1 MDSAFLHEEALSNIQ
16 ANKAQIWTLV
26 NLDTAA
32 EVRSQDLMETM
43 VSLERAVDALEREVN
58 FKVESFELWVSPL
71 SAGKVATKCD
81 FEEEADADGC
91 LLSAGSPLF
100 GCPKDGGG
108 LTAFIQSGGG
118 DEVDELQ
125 PAYES
130 KSGSIVEML
139 EDMQD
144 KAKSELNGLRQRE
157 ESAKHSFAMM
167 RQSLEDQVSFAQEE
181 VGKLKASQAQLRTSK
196 TTAQKDLEEAESDL
210 QADKKELDDVKM
222 ECRRKAED
230 YKLAPQ
236 RLQAFGS
243 PGVGPPSRRQMEKK
257 GLAEELEALGK
268 AKEALAEKT
277 GLEATSFFQAIIETV
292 GSLRSMIPSR
302 CDYFV
307 EVEMVSWQ
315 FSAKLHA
322 GSDLT
327 SSADAFG
334 KIKTMIADSA
344 VCTEMALKMWDMI
357 DSMEK
362 KLREEAGKKAY
373 CDAEMKKAASK
384 QEGKQSELED
394 LQTKIDAATSKSA
407 ALKEEVADLQKALVT
422 IGEFQVNTTAMRQKE
437 KAQFKK
443 AFPEVQE
450 GLDGVKTALK
460 VLREYYKG
468 TQAATERGGAAT
480 GVMGMLEVVESDFA
494 KNLAEMRVAE
504 ATAQEDFKKDMQD
517 LELEKARKE
526 QDVKYKAQ
534 EAKRLDVE
542 LQEFRSDSDNVQ
554 TELSAIE
561 EFNSGLQVQEVA
573 TSFSSVYSSI
583 QERRAKRQA
592 EIEGLKTALEA
603 LDAESATGLMPGSQF
618 RLAAEDREE
627 GRPLVFV
634 LNPTLKLKQEKQCP
648 PDLGKTPPPPEA
660 MQKSSRYR
668 AGGCDYSVD
677 PQAGSRH
684 PTVDLVELP
693 RLAVNFKSVQK
704 GPNVKVFRPVIDS
717 DPFSTELVFARLD
730 AGECQIFNQLS
741 IIAPLQITLAMC
753 NAPGLEWPWE
763 NCKEVEGYL
772 SYARLSECTAAAK
785 ALARFSTLPALPG
798 RGGTAG
804 GELIGLEAHDMLRI
818 CSDERKR
825 RELVRAEVKAMKR
838 QFWGRQAASRMGTYG
853 KVKLMWGPWTQ

>member
-1 MDSAFLHEEALSNIQ
+1 MGSPIAKVMSLLSDMEEKVKKEGIEADEAMKEREFFCERRNGDLSYSIRKNADSKEELEARISKADSKLQTVGGDLQEALNNIQ
-16 ANKAQIWTLV
+16 ANKV

-32 EVRSQDLMETM
+32 EVRNQERANFETAQKDMMETM
-43 VSLERAVDALEREVN
+43 VSLERAVDTLEREAAKGPSTALLQLQKAPDVLAAIN
-58 FKVESFELWVSPL
+58 VMVSGAMIG
-71 SAGKVATKCD
+71 S
-81 FEEEADADGC
+81 ADAD
-91 LLSAGSPLF
+91 
-100 GCPKDGGG
+100 G

-144 KAKSELNGLRQRE
+144 KAKSELNALRQRE

-181 VGKLKASQAQLRTSK
+181 VAKLKASQAQLQTSK

-230 YKLAPQ
+230 YK
-236 RLQAFGS
+236 
-243 PGVGPPSRRQMEKK
+243 MDKK
-257 GLAEELEALGK
+257 GLAEELEALGAAK
-268 AKEALAEKT
+268 AALAEKT
-277 GLEATSFFQAIIETV
+277 GVEAPSFFQVASSSRSGGDGVLAVLREVTRRTNSSSLALLSRRVRTV
-292 GSLRSMIPSR
+292 MR
-302 CDYFV
+302 
-307 EVEMVSWQ
+307 
-315 FSAKLHA
+315 
-322 GSDLT
+322 SDLT

-334 KIKTMIADSA
+334 KIKTMIA
-344 VCTEMALKMWDMI
+344 DMI

-373 CDAEMKKAASK
+373 CDSEMKKAASK

-443 AFPEVQE
+443 TVPEVQE

-480 GVMGMLEVVESDFA
+480 GVIGMLEVVESDFA

-526 QDVKYKAQ
+526 QDVKYKSQ

-561 EFNSGLQVQEVA
+561 EFNSGLQAECTVTPE
-573 TSFSSVYSSI
+573 SYE
-583 QERRAKRQA
+583 ERRAKRQA
-592 EIEGLKTALEA
+592 EIEGLKTALDA
-603 LDAESATGLMPGSQF
+603 LDAESTTGLMQ
-618 RLAAEDREE
+618 
-627 GRPLVFV
+627 
-634 LNPTLKLKQEKQCP
+634 LKSERRSLRQ
-648 PDLGKTPPPPEA
+648 L
-660 MQKSSRYR
+660 R
-668 AGGCDYSVD
+668 
-677 PQAGSRH
+677 GSRQSE
-684 PTVDLVELP
+684 ELS
-693 RLAVNFKSVQK
+693 AWSQ
-704 GPNVKVFRPVIDS
+704 DS
-717 DPFSTELVFARLD
+717 R
-730 AGECQIFNQLS
+730 
-741 IIAPLQITLAMC
+741 
-753 NAPGLEWPWE
+753 
-763 NCKEVEGYL
+763 
-772 SYARLSECTAAAK
+772 
-785 ALARFSTLPALPG
+785 
-798 RGGTAG
+798 
-804 GELIGLEAHDMLRI
+804 
-818 CSDERKR
+818 
-825 RELVRAEVKAMKR
+825 
-838 QFWGRQAASRMGTYG
+838 
-853 KVKLMWGPWTQ
+853 

>member
-1 MDSAFLHEEALSNIQ
+1 MEEKVKKEGIEADEAMKAQWPLGEREFFCERRNDDLSPLLGKLRDVESLSYSIRKNADSKEELEARISKADSKLQTVGGDLQEREALSNIQ

-32 EVRSQDLMETM
+32 EVRSQEGAILAFATKVGLYSFISSTVPEERANFETAQKDLMETM

-58 FKVESFELWVSPL
+58 FKVESFELWVLLTAHSSL
-71 SAGKVATKCD
+71 GVHFRLVNVATKYD
-81 FEEEADADGC
+81 FEEESDFTTLRADAD
-91 LLSAGSPLF
+91 
-100 GCPKDGGG
+100 G

-230 YKLAPQ
+230 YK
-236 RLQAFGS
+236 
-243 PGVGPPSRRQMEKK
+243 MEKK

-277 GLEATSFFQAIIETV
+277 GLEATSFFQVASSSRSGSFGGDGVLAVLREVTRRTNSSSLALLSRRVRTV
-292 GSLRSMIPSR
+292 MR
-302 CDYFV
+302 
-307 EVEMVSWQ
+307 
-315 FSAKLHA
+315 
-322 GSDLT
+322 SDLT

-334 KIKTMIADSA
+334 KIKTMIA
-344 VCTEMALKMWDMI
+344 DMI

-534 EAKRLDVE
+534 DPKH
-542 LQEFRSDSDNVQ
+542 
-554 TELSAIE
+554 
-561 EFNSGLQVQEVA
+561 G
-573 TSFSSVYSSI
+573 
-583 QERRAKRQA
+583 
-592 EIEGLKTALEA
+592 
-603 LDAESATGLMPGSQF
+603 
-618 RLAAEDREE
+618 
-627 GRPLVFV
+627 
-634 LNPTLKLKQEKQCP
+634 
-648 PDLGKTPPPPEA
+648 
-660 MQKSSRYR
+660 
-668 AGGCDYSVD
+668 VD
-677 PQAGSRH
+677 G
-684 PTVDLVELP
+684 
-693 RLAVNFKSVQK
+693 
-704 GPNVKVFRPVIDS
+704 I
-717 DPFSTELVFARLD
+717 
-730 AGECQIFNQLS
+730 
-741 IIAPLQITLAMC
+741 
-753 NAPGLEWPWE
+753 
-763 NCKEVEGYL
+763 
-772 SYARLSECTAAAK
+772 
-785 ALARFSTLPALPG
+785 
-798 RGGTAG
+798 
-804 GELIGLEAHDMLRI
+804 
-818 CSDERKR
+818 
-825 RELVRAEVKAMKR
+825 
-838 QFWGRQAASRMGTYG
+838 
-853 KVKLMWGPWTQ
+853 

>member
-1 MDSAFLHEEALSNIQ
+1 MVRLLLPLLAWPWSAMGSPIAKVMSLLSDMEEKVKKEGIEADEAMKEREFFCERRNDDLSYSIRKNADSKEELEARISKADSKLQTVGGDLQEALSNIQ
-16 ANKAQIWTLV
+16 ANKA

-32 EVRSQDLMETM
+32 EVRSQERANFETAQKDLMETM
-43 VSLERAVDALEREVN
+43 VSLERAVDALEREAAKGPSTALLQLQKAPDVLAAIN
-58 FKVESFELWVSPL
+58 VMVSGAMIG
-71 SAGKVATKCD
+71 S
-81 FEEEADADGC
+81 ADAD
-91 LLSAGSPLF
+91 
-100 GCPKDGGG
+100 G

-210 QADKKELDDVKM
+210 QAYKKELDDVKM

-230 YKLAPQ
+230 YK
-236 RLQAFGS
+236 
-243 PGVGPPSRRQMEKK
+243 MEKK

-277 GLEATSFFQAIIETV
+277 GLEATSFFQV
-292 GSLRSMIPSR
+292 GSSSRSGSSGGDGVLAVLREVTRRTNSSSLALLSR
-302 CDYFV
+302 RV
-307 EVEMVSWQ
+307 RTVMR
-315 FSAKLHA
+315 
-322 GSDLT
+322 SDLT

-334 KIKTMIADSA
+334 KIKTMIA
-344 VCTEMALKMWDMI
+344 DMI

-480 GVMGMLEVVESDFA
+480 GVIGMLEVVESDFA

-542 LQEFRSDSDNVQ
+542 LQEFGSDSDNVQ

-561 EFNSGLQVQEVA
+561 EFNSGLQAECTVTPE
-573 TSFSSVYSSI
+573 SFE
-583 QERRAKRQA
+583 ERRAKRQA

-603 LDAESATGLMPGSQF
+603 LDAESATGLMQ
-618 RLAAEDREE
+618 
-627 GRPLVFV
+627 
-634 LNPTLKLKQEKQCP
+634 LKTERRSLLRQ
-648 PDLGKTPPPPEA
+648 L
-660 MQKSSRYR
+660 R
-668 AGGCDYSVD
+668 
-677 PQAGSRH
+677 GSRH
-684 PTVDLVELP
+684 AEELS
-693 RLAVNFKSVQK
+693 AWSQ
-704 GPNVKVFRPVIDS
+704 DS
-717 DPFSTELVFARLD
+717 T
-730 AGECQIFNQLS
+730 
-741 IIAPLQITLAMC
+741 
-753 NAPGLEWPWE
+753 
-763 NCKEVEGYL
+763 
-772 SYARLSECTAAAK
+772 
-785 ALARFSTLPALPG
+785 
-798 RGGTAG
+798 
-804 GELIGLEAHDMLRI
+804 
-818 CSDERKR
+818 
-825 RELVRAEVKAMKR
+825 
-838 QFWGRQAASRMGTYG
+838 
-853 KVKLMWGPWTQ
+853 